1 LEAQEWDVVDGI
13 LSRQGL
19 SQTME
24 MTWAGKED
32 LNRIPE
38 ALETTTCRLSRLLS
52 LKNVIGPGSSLQA
65 IRGSLFL
72 AALYIFIFMTG
83 KKIIIKAYSKKVN

>member
-1 LEAQEWDVVDGI
+1 MLDGI

-19 SQTME
+19 SQTMA

-38 ALETTTCRLSRLLS
+38 ALQTTTCRLSRLLS
-52 LKNVIGPGSSLQA
+52 LTNVIGPGSSLQA
-65 IRGSLFL
+65 IRGSLL
-72 AALYIFIFMTG
+72 LPALYIFILMTA
-83 KKIIIKAYSKKVN
+83 KKKTIIKAY